1 MVKLRCPKP
10 LIIQTKEPFMLE
22 GNRQI
27 KINFD
32 EGDSSSDVGMLFI
45 KEFVSTGIDKLLG

>member
-1 MVKLRCPKP
+1 
-10 LIIQTKEPFMLE
+10 MLE